1 LCYRQS
7 LPKHSKRRKQTNKNK
22 QIKEGRKKEGRNKEG
37 RKKERKKKEET
48 KEEKTSLSCRYPH
61 LPQSDK
67 TPYGWE
73 TSLTSYCHIQLS

>member
-22 QIKEGRKKEGRNKEG
+22 QIKEGRKKERK
-37 RKKERKKKEET
+37 RKKEKERNKKKET